1 MTAIEIEKISFS
13 YGRRLALD
21 QVSLQIGPG
30 KIFAL
35 LGPNGSG
42 KSTLFRILCTLLEP
56 DSGSARIAGYDL
68 MQDPATIR
76 RRVGVVFQSQS
87 LDQHL
92 TVRENLIHQGH
103 LHRLYGKQLQDRAE
117 FLLALLGLGERSR
130 DRVSELSGGLRRR
143 LELAK
148 SLLHRPQVLLLDEPT
163 LGLDPG
169 VRYELWKHLKRL
181 RESQGLTLFLT
192 THLMDD
198 AEHCD
203 QLAILNQGRLIVTGT
218 PDELKERIGGDVLTV
233 QVPDPEQFSRQVRER
248 LNCPAEVVD
257 GVVRLELQMGHEFV
271 ARLVEVFPGQIS
283 AVTVGKPTLEDVFVH
298 ETGRQFEPAED
309 LTWTSSSRYKQD
321 QPTTSE
327 RSRE

>member
-1 MTAIEIEKISFS
+1 MTAIDVDQISFS
-13 YGRRLALD
+13 YGRRMALD
-21 QVSLQIGPG
+21 RVSL
-30 KIFAL
+30 KIDQGEIFGL

-56 DSGSARIAGYDL
+56 DSGSARIGGCDL
-68 MQDPATIR
+68 VQDPAGIR

-87 LDQHL
+87 LDPHL

-103 LHRLYGKQLQDRAE
+103 LHRLYGKQLRDRAAS
-117 FLLALLGLGERSR
+117 LLTLLGLDERSR

-169 VRYELWKHLKRL
+169 VRYELWKHLKSL
-181 RESQGLTLFLT
+181 REDQGLTLFLT

-198 AEHCD
+198 AERCD
-203 QLAILNQGRLIVTGT
+203 RLAILNQGRLIVTGT
-218 PDELKERIGGDVLTV
+218 PDELKESIGGDVLTV
-233 QVPDPEQFSRQVRER
+233 QVPDPEEFSRQVREQ
-248 LNCPAEVVD
+248 LDCPAEVVD
-257 GVVRLELQMGHEFV
+257 GVVRLELRKGHQFV
-271 ARLVEVFPGQIS
+271 AKLMETFPGQIA

-298 ETGRQFEPAED
+298 ETGRQFKPAQD
-309 LTWTSSSRYKQD
+309 LTHSPPPRYKNESSK
-321 QPTTSE
+321 TTE
-327 RSRE
+327 RSWK

>member
-1 MTAIEIEKISFS
+1 MTAIDIDKISFS
-13 YGRRLALD
+13 YGRRVALE
-21 QVSLQIGPG
+21 QVSLQIRQGEICG
-30 KIFAL
+30 L

-56 DSGSARIAGYDL
+56 DSGSARIAGCDL
-68 MQDPATIR
+68 MKNPAAIR

-87 LDQHL
+87 LDPHL

-103 LHRLYGKQLQDRAE
+103 LHCLYGRQLQDRAAS
-117 FLLALLGLGERSR
+117 LLALLGLDERSR

-169 VRYELWKHLKRL
+169 VRYQLWEHLKGL

-218 PDELKERIGGDVLTV
+218 PDELKESIGGDVLTV
-233 QVPDPEQFSRQVRER
+233 QVLDPEEFSRQVRER

-257 GVVRLELQMGHEFV
+257 GVVRLELRRGHEFV
-271 ARLVEVFPGQIS
+271 ARLVEAFPGRIV
-283 AVTVGKPTLEDVFVH
+283 AVTVGKPTLGDVFVR
-298 ETGRQFEPAED
+298 ETGRQLEPEEHLA
-309 LTWTSSSRYKQD
+309 
-321 QPTTSE
+321 
-327 RSRE
+327 